1 MGWDV
6 VEFKRKNWIKQGEE
20 LLLAK
25 ALGEGREGFE
35 QVIRSSGLE
44 QCVQVGLEA
53 IDWHNKRGRNR
64 VFSEKP
70 GFSDPIRR
78 GIGMAVMLHGS
89 GIAGLDMAAATI
101 KMNDDGSFNLLVGAT
116 DLGTG
121 SDTILAQMAAEVL
134 GVPVEDFIVYS
145 SDTDF
150 TPFDKGAYASST
162 TYISGGAVRK
172 AALKVAAQIKEHA
185 AHMLG
190 LDPPPSQGGDGGG
203 WELRDRQ
210 VLAPDGTALTLEQVA
225 LSSLHQQDQHQII
238 ASASH
243 LSYECPPPFGAQ
255 FVELTVDTETGQ
267 VTVERILMVADAG
280 RVINPITASGQ
291 VEGALQQVL
300 GFAHCEEM
308 VYDEEGHLVNPRFGP
323 YHVYKANEMPRL
335 EVIFVQTDEP
345 TGPFGAKSISELPMD
360 GIAPAMADAIHD
372 ATGVWVREVPFTP
385 ERVWRALRAA
395 GE

>member
-1 MGWDV
+1 V
-6 VEFKRKNWIKQGEE
+6 
-20 LLLAK
+20 
-25 ALGEGREGFE
+25 
-35 QVIRSSGLE
+35 
-44 QCVQVGLEA
+44 
-53 IDWHNKRGRNR
+53 
-64 VFSEKP
+64 
-70 GFSDPIRR
+70 
-78 GIGMAVMLHGS
+78 
-89 GIAGLDMAAATI
+89 
-101 KMNDDGSFNLLVGAT
+101 
-116 DLGTG
+116 
-121 SDTILAQMAAEVL
+121 
-134 GVPVEDFIVYS
+134 
-145 SDTDF
+145 
-150 TPFDKGAYASST
+150 
-162 TYISGGAVRK
+162 
-172 AALKVAAQIKEHA
+172 
-185 AHMLG
+185 
-190 LDPPPSQGGDGGG
+190 GGG
-203 WELRDRQ
+203 GELRDRQ
-210 VLAPDGTALTLEQVA
+210 VFAPDGTALTLEQVA

-267 VTVERILMVADAG
+267 VTVERMLMVADAG

-323 YHVYKANEMPRL
+323 YHVYKANEMPKL
-335 EVIFVQTDEP
+335 EVIFVQTEEP

-372 ATGVWVREVPFTP
+372 ATGIWVREVPFTP